1 VAYAAGVT
9 TSPVMNE
16 LLTRG
21 REFSFVQVMRL
32 ARMFL
37 DPRGKEGLPEVPWQD
52 RVRIRPPLSLAFPA
66 SDVARVE
73 RDGSDLRI
81 TATFLALYGPAS
93 PLPNFYTED
102 LFEEASSDESVVRDF
117 VDIIHQRLY
126 HLYFQCWNKYRLF
139 IRVVEEKNPIDRERL
154 FCLIGL
160 GEKELARSVPDS
172 YAMLRYTGLLT
183 QYPRSALGLRTM
195 LRDGLKIKRIRIIRN
210 VKRMVPIPPDQR
222 MRMGV
227 SGCRLG
233 MDTVL
238 GSEIADL
245 MGKFR
250 IEIGPLGWDEYNS
263 FLPGTPLHEKLA
275 RYVRFYLTDPLAFD
289 LKLIL
294 AAGEAKPLRLGDPKA
309 RLGLNTWCFS
319 GNTLGEMSVVFPVS
333 ASPAKK
339 LSPSAEP
346 DFTCPS
352 PIETGQALVDYYR
365 EERARLGELAVQF
378 AEAHPNLAS
387 MVSGSMADPGVER
400 LLEGTAFFN
409 AMLQRKLDDDIPEF
423 IHEVIHALQ
432 PEYLRPIPASTI
444 VAFTPKVGHKQP
456 LLIPAGAEVASIPV
470 NGTKCRFRTCFD
482 VTVHPLTLLNASF
495 SQPSGKAPSVKLQCE
510 LSGISLSGWKP
521 KSLRFF
527 LADDYPAACDLYL
540 LLMRYLKR
548 IIITSHENGAAVVIP
563 SDCLKP
569 VGFADNETILSKE
582 KCLLPGHLILQEY
595 FLFHGKFLFIDLTGL
610 ERCSTLGGG
619 SRFEINFELTAGPLV
634 VPQVNE
640 KSFALFATPVI
651 NLFECKAKPISF
663 ISDLQ
668 KHVIRPFVEH
678 SAHFRI
684 YSVDQVTGLVKK
696 NSAKIMYDMQ
706 KPLLQ
711 HTKDGHICHIT
722 QDTSP
727 LGDEFDTFISIQG
740 HKSETTTARIKLDID
755 LTCTNG
761 ILPEQLN
768 IGDVCAT
775 TETTPESVAPR
786 NIKAVTAAISPEIQQ
801 NRQWKLLSG
810 ISLNSVSL
818 DIADN
823 LRAIL
828 RLFTH
833 SNSRHQISVVANSKK
848 IDAIDSIEAKP
859 ADRLIGRTMYRGY
872 DVRLKLRGEHFAG
885 PGDLYL
891 FSAVLERFLGGYVTL
906 NCFIRLVVEEIDKG
920 YQFEWPTR
928 MGDRCVM

>member
-444 VAFTPKVGHKQP
+444 VAFTPKQNCTEP
-456 LLIPAGAEVASIPV
+456 QIIPV
-470 NGTKCRFRTCFD
+470 GTQLDSMPVEGTSCRFTTSFP
-482 VTVHPLTLLNASF
+482 VEIYPLTLTDASF
-495 SQPSGKAPSVKLQCE
+495 AHPSGKAAAITLGLELKHIRLQD
-510 LSGISLSGWKP
+510 WRP
-521 KSLRFF
+521 KSLRIF
-527 LADDYPAACDLYL
+527 LAGEYERAADLHL
-540 LLMRYLKR
+540 LFTRHLNQ
-548 IIITSHENGAAVVIP
+548 IVISSGEERNQAILEP
-563 SDCLKP
+563 SYLKP
-569 VGFADNETILSKE
+569 VGFGDEDVLFPSHSSDTSSDRFVRDYSILPE
-582 KCLLPGHLILQEY
+582 
-595 FLFHGKFLFIDLTGL
+595 KFLFL
-610 ERCSTLGGG
+610 ELQGWERWR
-619 SRFEINFELTAGPLV
+619 SRGEGTRFTISFEFDRLPFPVRKITKDDFV
-634 VPQVNE
+634 
-640 KSFALFATPVI
+640 LFATPAVNVFPHRAEPI
-651 NLFECKAKPISF
+651 ILEDFETHYTIIPAGGNPEHYEVYSIEKVAGIIKGTAKEAPFTSTRL
-663 ISDLQ
+663 SDSKSGTSHSYQMTRSAAFLRQ
-668 KHVIRPFVEH
+668 GLNTFLSVKIPSKTHPDEIARLSVE
-678 SAHFRI
+678 
-684 YSVDQVTGLVKK
+684 
-696 NSAKIMYDMQ
+696 
-706 KPLLQ
+706 LL
-711 HTKDGHICHIT
+711 
-722 QDTSP
+722 
-727 LGDEFDTFISIQG
+727 
-740 HKSETTTARIKLDID
+740 
-755 LTCTNG
+755 CTNG
-761 ILPEQLN
+761 RLPEIVRL
-768 IGDVCAT
+768 GDICKQTGNSPSFAT
-775 TETTPESVAPR
+775 FADCKP
-786 NIKAVTAAISPEIQQ
+786 VTGAMFDAFED
-801 NRQWKLLSG
+801 NRLWRLLSLCC
-810 ISLNSVSL
+810 INPRLLTAES
-818 DIADN
+818 

-828 RLFTH
+828 KLICASVTH
-833 SNSRHQISVVANSKK
+833 NWSMTMRNEKRISGIVGIK
-848 IDAIDSIEAKP
+848 IEPCGRIIKGAWRQGWNIWIYL
-859 ADRLIGRTMYRGY
+859 DRNC
-872 DVRLKLRGEHFAG
+872 FCSQ
-885 PGDLYL
+885 GDLYL
-891 FSAVLERFLGGYVTL
+891 FGTVLDRFLGGFASELYFTRT
-906 NCFIRLVVEEIDKG
+906 FIEDVQSGVEYEWSAKIGRKHVV
-920 YQFEWPTR
+920 
-928 MGDRCVM
+928 